1 MEIMIQ
7 FVRPGGAASERR
19 ARGIVFAVFLG
30 LSAWSQ
36 RAYAQAQDLKGADPS
51 KSSLAVYVP
60 RQDLVFLLEFDGLD
74 AHAAAWKNS
83 AAYKLLNETKL
94 GALLEDLAR
103 QGIGLTRQSNH
114 QASQLKPAEI
124 IEIVKHAARH
134 GGVTAV
140 WGQPPQP
147 TNFVTVVRNGDRPEF
162 HRMVAS
168 EAAAHP
174 RRPGRGA
181 VEPAVTKKAGRTL
194 HLVDEGGAWWIEH
207 GDLVVTGRPDAVIDV
222 LDGKEPSAV
231 DHPLRARLR
240 KARDGFVPVGT
251 GFLDITALPPMPP
264 DLVQLGFEGFKRI
277 ELQWGIQDDA
287 LLTVLDVVAPAP
299 RQGAPALFDQPPFT
313 VRSLPP
319 LPASLTDFIVLSIDL
334 RKTYDQIIALI
345 KQTNPQG
352 AEGFAAL
359 EQALSQQFRVDL
371 GNDVLGQ
378 LGPKLSFYIQAP
390 AKVAGADP
398 ATAMLSQ
405 FSGLVVSAQ
414 VRDPSAFARTFD
426 PLMKAVNRI
435 IQAQQAAARGN
446 RPDPNAPVIAFRKQD
461 GPGSTYVLDL
471 PEGSLPPPLLAVFR
485 PTITLGKEQLVI
497 AATTASA
504 ERVASLAS
512 KEADRLWRPTGAFV
526 PMANRLPSDL
536 ILLNVNDPRESMPA
550 FIESLPVFAQQINM
564 GIAQAHRHSGRPGE
578 PAALNVDPNTLPGAE
593 AIKRLLFPGSFALVA
608 DRQGAR
614 IVLRDAI
621 PSIGSPAAS
630 GVLIGLLLPA
640 VQSAREAARRAQCVN
655 NLRQIALAMHNYH
668 DANNAF
674 PKPAITGK
682 DGKPLLSWRVAI
694 LPYIE
699 QNELYNRFHLDE
711 PWDSPHNKALLK
723 EMPATY
729 QCASRTVREPFTTA
743 YRVFSGKGAL
753 FEDDLGTTI
762 AHVTDG
768 TSNTMM
774 VVESREEVP
783 WTKPDE
789 LKFDPAAKPSLYG
802 AGSSHPGGFNTAFA
816 DGSVR
821 FIKNSIAVAVFR
833 NLITRAGGEVISA
846 DQF

>member
-1 MEIMIQ
+1 MEIMIR

-30 LSAWSQ
+30 LAAWSQ
-36 RAYAQAQDLKGADPS
+36 WAYAQAQDLKGAGPS
-51 KSSLAVYVP
+51 KSSLARYVP
-60 RQDLVFLLEFDGLD
+60 RQDLAFLLEFDGLD

-103 QGIGLTRQSNH
+103 QGIVLTRQSTPE
-114 QASQLKPAEI
+114 ASQLKPAEI
-124 IEIVKHAARH
+124 IEIIKHAARQ
-134 GGVTAV
+134 GGVTAL

-147 TNFVTVVRNGDRPEF
+147 SNFVTVVRSGDRPEF

-168 EAAAHP
+168 EVAARP

-181 VEPAVTKKAGRTL
+181 VEPTVIQKSGRTL
-194 HLVDEGGAWWIEH
+194 HLVDDGGAWWFEN
-207 GDLVVTGRPDAVIDV
+207 GDLVVTGRPDTVIAV
-222 LDGKEPSAV
+222 LDGKEPSAL
-231 DHPLRARLR
+231 DHPLRAQLR
-240 KARDGFVPVGT
+240 NARDGFEPVGT
-251 GFLDITALPPMPP
+251 GFLDITALPTMPP

-277 ELQWGIQDDA
+277 ELQWGIKDDA
-287 LLTVLDVVAPAP
+287 LLTVLSVVAPAP
-299 RQGAPALFDQPPFT
+299 RQGAPALLDQPTFT
-313 VRSLPP
+313 IGSLPA
-319 LPASLTDFIVLSIDL
+319 LPAGLTGFTVLSIDL
-334 RKTYDQIIALI
+334 RKTYDQLVALV
-345 KQTNPQG
+345 KQSNPQG
-352 AEGFAAL
+352 AAGFDAL
-359 EQALSQQFRVDL
+359 EQALHQQYGVELRNDL
-371 GNDVLGQ
+371 LGQ
-378 LGPKLSFYIQAP
+378 LGPKLSFYLQAP
-390 AKVAGADP
+390 AKVAAADP
-398 ATAMLSQ
+398 VTAVLSQ
-405 FSGLVVSAQ
+405 FSGLIVSAQ
-414 VRDPSAFARTFD
+414 VRDPAAFARTFD
-426 PLMKAVNRI
+426 PFMKAVNRI
-435 IQAQQAAARGN
+435 IQAQVAARGN
-446 RPDPNAPVIAFRKQD
+446 QPDPNAPVIAFRKQD
-461 GPGSTYVLDL
+461 GPGSTYALDL
-471 PEGSLPPPLLAVFR
+471 PEGSLPPPLLALFR
-485 PTITLGKEQLVI
+485 PTVTLGKEQLVI
-497 AATTASA
+497 AASTASA

-512 KEADRLWRPTGAFV
+512 KDADRLWRPTGAFV
-526 PMANRLPSDL
+526 PMANRLPSGL
-536 ILLNVNDPRESMPA
+536 VLLNINDPRESMPA
-550 FIESLPVFAQQINM
+550 FIESLPVFAGQMNM
-564 GIAQAHRHSGRPGE
+564 GIAQAHRRSGAPGA
-578 PAALNVDPNTLPGAE
+578 PAALHVDAKALPRAE
-593 AIKRLLFPGSFALVA
+593 EIKRLLFPGSFALA
-608 DRQGAR
+608 SDRQGAR
-614 IVLRDAI
+614 IVLCDAI
-621 PSIGSPAAS
+621 PGIGSPAAS
-630 GVLIGLLLPA
+630 GVLIALLLPA
-640 VQSAREAARRAQCVN
+640 AQSAREAARRAQCVN
-655 NLRQIALAMHNYH
+655 NLRQIALALHNYH

-729 QCASRTVREPFTTA
+729 QCPSRPVREPFTTA

-774 VVESREEVP
+774 VVESLEEVA

-821 FIKNSIAVAVFR
+821 FIKISINPGVFR